1 MTCDE
6 FDRISKSAAGTA
18 LPSDAREHLQS
29 CAACG
34 ASGSP
39 AIQSD
44 TNQSLPPSRWS
55 RRAFVTSLGV
65 LAAGIAAGTRRV
77 LGFGAPIGASL
88 PPDAPVEYI
97 VVGSGAG
104 GGPLACNLARAGHK
118 VVLFE
123 AGGDDPTF
131 NDFSAAVPFF
141 TPFTSENPIIQWD
154 YFVQHYSNDAQAL
167 RDTKLVMT
175 PDGPRIWYPRV
186 GAVGGC
192 TIHSFLFAIYPS
204 DSDFDGIAD
213 LTGDRSWD
221 SSNMR
226 KYFERL
232 ERTHYVQ
239 QTNGNPSG
247 HGFSGWLP
255 TEIPNPGIFA
265 NDSQIN
271 RLLQSAMTQVY
282 NGVGKARN
290 MLQRWFAA
298 ELDPN
303 DRRVQNN
310 REGYYNTPQTME
322 GGHRKGPREYI
333 LETAAALPNNLILKT
348 NCLVT
353 RVLFDGTKAVGVEY
367 LEAAH
372 LYRADPNA
380 APSAPAPKTLLTS
393 REVILAAGAF
403 NSPQLLKLSGIGPQ
417 AELSQHGIHTIVNLP
432 GVGENLQDRYEVG
445 IVTEL
450 ESPLQFASMCRPGQP
465 NDPCYGD
472 WLVNGAG
479 PYTSTGAF
487 GAMLLTSPTAKK
499 AHRPDP
505 DLFIFGAGARF
516 RGYYPGYSFT
526 DIAGHVDQYT
536 WAILKGHTLNRGGTV
551 KLRSAD
557 PRDTPLINFHYFDE
571 GSDAKLEDLAAVVDG
586 VEIVREINARVADI
600 SNGEVFPG
608 PAVHS
613 REDIAKFVR
622 DEAWGHHASCTNRIG
637 PAGDPMA
644 VVDSNF
650 RVHGTQGLRVV
661 DASVFPRIPGYFI
674 LTPIFMISEKATDV
688 ILASA
693 Q

>member
-1 MTCDE
+1 MSCDE
-6 FDRISKSAAGTA
+6 FDRIAKDMAGTT
-18 LPSDAREHLQS
+18 LPSDPREHLQS
-29 CAACG
+29 CAPCEVTDPAGNQPDFNATRASHWTRRSFVAMLG
-34 ASGSP
+34 AIATG
-39 AIQSD
+39 
-44 TNQSLPPSRWS
+44 L
-55 RRAFVTSLGV
+55 
-65 LAAGIAAGTRRV
+65 AAGTRRV
-77 LGFGAPIGASL
+77 LGFGAPIGRSL

-97 VVGSGAG
+97 VVGSGPG

-123 AGGDDPTF
+123 AGGDDPNF

-154 YFVQHYSNDAQAL
+154 YFVQHYANDQQAL
-167 RDTKLVMT
+167 RDTKVVMT

-192 TIHSFLFAIYPS
+192 SIHSFLFAIYPS
-204 DSDFDGIAD
+204 DSDWDGIAE
-213 LTGDRSWD
+213 LTGDRTWRSA
-221 SSNMR
+221 NMR

-232 ERTHYVQ
+232 ERCRYVER
-239 QTNGNPSG
+239 TKGNPSG
-247 HGFSGWLP
+247 HGFKGWLP
-255 TEIPNPGIFA
+255 TEIPNPGIFE
-265 NDSQIN
+265 NDSQVV
-271 RLLQSAMTQVY
+271 RLLQSAMTQIF
-282 NGVGKARN
+282 NGAGNARR
-290 MLQRWFAA
+290 MLRRWFNA

-303 DRRVQNN
+303 DERIIDN

-322 GGHRKGPREYI
+322 NGHRKGPREYI
-333 LETAAALPNNLILKT
+333 LDTVAALPNNLILKT

-353 RVLFDGTKAVGVEY
+353 RVIFDRKTAIGVEF
-367 LEAAH
+367 LEAPR

-380 APSAPAPKTLLTS
+380 AETAPAPQIMLTS

-403 NSPQLLKLSGIGPQ
+403 NSPQLLKLSGIGPHD
-417 AELSQHGIHTIVNLP
+417 ELMQHGISTIVNLP
-432 GVGENLQDRYEVG
+432 GVGQNLQDRYEVG

-450 ESPLQFASMCRPGQP
+450 ESPLTFASACRPTQP
-465 NDPCYGD
+465 GDPCYTD

-487 GAMLLTSPTAKK
+487 GAMLVTSKTAKK
-499 AHRPDP
+499 AKRPDP

-516 RGYYPGYSFT
+516 RGYCPGYSFT
-526 DIAGHVDQYT
+526 DIAGHNDRYT

-571 GSDAKLEDLAAVVDG
+571 GSDAKLEDLASVVDG
-586 VEIVREINARVADI
+586 VQFVREINARVADI

-608 PAVHS
+608 PTVDS
-613 REDIAKFVR
+613 RKDIEQFVR

-637 PAGDPMA
+637 PAGDRMA

-650 RVHGTQGLRVV
+650 NVHGTKGLRVV